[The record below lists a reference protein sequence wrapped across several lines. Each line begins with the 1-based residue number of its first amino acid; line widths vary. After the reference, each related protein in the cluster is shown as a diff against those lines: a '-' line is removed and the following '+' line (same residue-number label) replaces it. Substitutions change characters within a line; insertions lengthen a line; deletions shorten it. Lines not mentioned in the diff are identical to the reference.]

1 MRAILVAD
9 PDPETAAALAES
21 ARSGDWEILRVQGAD
36 AALALLDEREVHL
49 LIADWHLPGLGGLE
63 LLAETRARSA
73 ETSVILTAAF
83 GSVEDAVEALRR
95 GARDFLCKP
104 FTPEQLGLAVDR
116 ALDSDRLVRENR
128 TLRRALEDRVKID
141 RVVSN
146 DARMQKIA
154 KTVIAVART
163 RSTVLLTGESGTG
176 KTLLARAL
184 HRHSDRAD
192 GPFVEVNCGAL
203 PESLLESE
211 LFGHVRG
218 AFTGAVRDRAGKFEE
233 ARGGTIFL
241 DEIGTSSPGLQ
252 VRLLRVLQDRVLE
265 RVGDSRSITL
275 DVRVVL
281 ASNLDLAMEVR
292 AGRFRED
299 LYYRIHV
306 ITVEMPPLRARPGD
320 IPLLA
325 EHFLERFRKE
335 TGRAL
340 RGFTRQALAALEAAP
355 WPGNVRQL
363 EHVIERA
370 VVLCDGPEIDVGDL
384 PADLDRAP
392 LGTNIGPE
400 SLVAPDAHLLPLKIA
415 LQAPERTLIERALA
429 HFGGNRERAAESLGI
444 NRSTLFSKLRR
455 LGITEPR
462 AHDSPSRR

>member
-1 MRAILVAD
+1 MRAILIAD

-21 ARSGDWEILRVQGAD
+21 ARARELDLVRAQGAD
-36 AALALLDEREVHL
+36 AALRILLDRDIDLVV
-49 LIADWHLPGLGGLE
+49 ADWHLPGLGGLE
-63 LLAETRARSA
+63 LLRELRARSP
-73 ETSVILTAAF
+73 ETSVVMTAAF
-83 GSVEDAVEALRR
+83 GSVEDAVEALRH

-104 FTPEQLGLAVDR
+104 FTPEQLGLAVER
-116 ALDSDRLVRENR
+116 ALDSARLVRENQ
-128 TLRRALEDRVKID
+128 TLRQALDDRVGGD
-141 RVVSN
+141 RIVSA
-146 DARMQKIA
+146 DPRMQKIS
-154 KTVIAVART
+154 KTIQAVART

-176 KTLLARAL
+176 KTLLARAI
-184 HRHSDRAD
+184 HRASDRAS

-218 AFTGAVRDRAGKFEE
+218 AFTGAVKDRAGKFEE

-265 RVGDSRSITL
+265 RVGDGKNVAV

-281 ASNLDLAMEVR
+281 ATNVDLRAEVR

-306 ITVEMPPLRARPGD
+306 ITVEMPPLRERRVD

-325 EHFLERFRKE
+325 EHFLRRLAREA
-335 TGRAL
+335 GRTV
-340 RGFTRQALAALEAAP
+340 RGFTRAAMTALETAP

-363 EHVIERA
+363 EHVVERA
-370 VVLCDGPEIDVGDL
+370 VVLSEGPDIELADLPGDL
-384 PADLDRAP
+384 HGAP
-392 LGTNIGPE
+392 MSQEIGPE
-400 SLVAPDAHLLPLKIA
+400 SLVSTEAHLLPLKVA
-415 LQAPERTLIERALA
+415 LETPERLLIERALR
-429 HFGGNRERAAESLGI
+429 HFNGNRERTAESLGI
-444 NRSTLFSKLRR
+444 NRSTLFSKMRR
-455 LGITEPR
+455 LGIREPR
-462 AHDSPSRR
+462 FHEPSRR